1 MDFFKALQVTLEL
14 KIVIK
19 IEIMIKSNFITLTI
33 ITTAIKQIFM
43 EMIIIVRISLNLKV
57 EYLNQLED
65 LTTIMMIVILILKVV
80 EPNLIKIWEMAIHGT
95 KNLMDLIICQSL

>member
-33 ITTAIKQIFM
+33 TMAIK
-43 EMIIIVRISLNLKV
+43 
-57 EYLNQLED
+57 
-65 LTTIMMIVILILKVV
+65 
-80 EPNLIKIWEMAIHGT
+80 
-95 KNLMDLIICQSL
+95 

>member
-19 IEIMIKSNFITLTI
+19 IEIMIKSNFITLT

-80 EPNLIKIWEMAIHGT
+80 EPNLIKIWEMGIHGT